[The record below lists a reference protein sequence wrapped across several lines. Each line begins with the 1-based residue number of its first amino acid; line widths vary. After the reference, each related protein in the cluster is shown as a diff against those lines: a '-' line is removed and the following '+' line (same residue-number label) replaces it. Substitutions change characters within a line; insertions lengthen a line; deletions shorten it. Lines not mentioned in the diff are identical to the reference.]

1 MDNNIQEVNLE
12 HLRQLA
18 YRAHYFTS
26 FSPDKRAD
34 ETIRVYGEELRN
46 DLQEIRDKSSKD
58 ILPDNLEQTLTRY
71 QQKYEKHLS
80 DWLHSH
86 SNVASSAVTGPANF
100 PVARM
105 EKYRKWA
112 DNKYEYFRE
121 WRQRALKAI
130 VKAVKPNVNELEQ
143 ARENLKK
150 REEMQQLMISANKI
164 IRKGGTEISEE
175 LKKIGLDEKLIHEIL
190 NPVFTHRKGFLSFQL
205 SNNNAEIH
213 RLRSRVTILEA
224 KAQLADT
231 KGKKIEEVNGIKL
244 VHDYEADRVQL
255 LFEGK
260 PDPETITQ
268 LKSNGFRWTPSQ
280 KAWQRKLT
288 NRAIEAAQGVAKGI
302 SR

>member
-1 MDNNIQEVNLE
+1 MDSNIPEVNLE

-34 ETIRVYGEELRN
+34 ETIKAYGEELRN
-46 DLQEIRDKSSKD
+46 DLQEIRDRSSKD
-58 ILPDNLEQTLTRY
+58 ILPDDLGQTLTRY
-71 QQKYEKHLS
+71 RQKYEKHLS
-80 DWLHSH
+80 DWLYSH

-130 VKAVKPNVNELEQ
+130 FKAMKPHVNELEQ

-164 IRKGGTEISEE
+164 IRKGGIGVADDLKE
-175 LKKIGLDEKLIHEIL
+175 LGLDEKLIQEIL
-190 NPVFTHRKGFLSFQL
+190 NPTFTHKKGFLSFQL
-205 SNNNAEIH
+205 SNNNAEIR
-213 RLRSRVTILEA
+213 RLRSRVAILEA
-224 KAQLADT
+224 KAQLAET
-231 KGKKIEEVNGIKL
+231 KGKKIEEINGIKL
-244 VHDYEADRVQL
+244 VHNYEADRVQL

-268 LKSNGFRWTPSQ
+268 LKSQGFRWTPSQ

-288 NRAIEAAQGVAKGI
+288 NQAVAAAQAVAKGI
-302 SR
+302 GR

>member
-1 MDNNIQEVNLE
+1 MNNDISEVNLE

-34 ETIRVYGEELRN
+34 ETIRIYGEELRN
-46 DLQEIRDKSSKD
+46 DLQEIWDKSSKD
-58 ILPDNLEQTLTRY
+58 ILPDDLEQALTRY
-71 QQKYEKHLS
+71 RQKYEKHLS
-80 DWLHSH
+80 DWLHSQ

-121 WRQRALKAI
+121 WRERALKAI
-130 VKAVKPNVNELEQ
+130 FKAVKPHVNELEQ

-150 REEMQQLMISANKI
+150 REEMQQLMVSANKI
-164 IRKGGTEISEE
+164 IKKGGTEVSED
-175 LKKIGLDEKLIHEIL
+175 LKKIGMDEKLIQEIL
-190 NPVFTHRKGFLSFQL
+190 NPTFTHKKGFLSFQL

-224 KAQLADT
+224 KAQLAET

-244 VHDYEADRVQL
+244 VHNYEADRVQL
-255 LFEGK
+255 LFDGK
-260 PDPETITQ
+260 PDSETITQ
-268 LKSNGFRWTPSQ
+268 LRSHGFRWTPSQ

>member
-1 MDNNIQEVNLE
+1 MNANNSEVNLE

-34 ETIRVYGEELRN
+34 ETIKLYSEELRN
-46 DLQEIRDKSSKD
+46 DLQTIRDKSLQD
-58 ILPDNLEQTLTRY
+58 ILPGNLEQTLTRY

-80 DWLHSH
+80 AWLHSQ

-130 VKAVKPNVNELEQ
+130 FKAVRPKLDELQQ
-143 ARENLKK
+143 ARETLKK
-150 REEMQQLMISANKI
+150 REETQQVMISANKI
-164 IRKGGTEISEE
+164 IRKGGAEVVNE
-175 LKKIGLDEKLIHEIL
+175 LKKLGLDEKTIDEIL
-190 NPVFTHRKGFLSFQL
+190 HPTMAYRKGFISFEL
-205 SNNNAEIH
+205 SNNSAEIR
-213 RLRSRVTILEA
+213 RLRSRVAVLES
-224 KAQLADT
+224 KEQLAAT
-231 KGKKIEEVNGIKL
+231 TGKKSEEINGVKL
-244 VHDYEADRVQL
+244 VHNYETDRIQL
-255 LFEGK
+255 LFDRKPEG
-260 PDPETITQ
+260 ETIAQ

-280 KAWQRKLT
+280 RAWQRKLT
-288 NRAIEAAQGVAKGI
+288 NNAIDVARHIVKGV
-302 SR
+302 RQ